1 MECADSNASIEN
13 ISRKRESA
21 VDTEKFQNK
30 SKNIGEVYPSE
41 FFRCMWCYLNNTY
54 KKMELSYYNSIFQ

>member
-21 VDTEKFQNK
+21 VDTEKVQNK
-30 SKNIGEVYPSE
+30 SKNIGKSLPIRV
-41 FFRCMWCYLNNTY
+41 FRCVVLF
-54 KKMELSYYNSIFQ
+54 K